1 MKRVRELAGLLLVF
15 SGVACASQASAPD
28 VFPPGSEPLPWK
40 DAMKVHE
47 LLYLDTEHAL
57 RLAHDRRRL
66 SRDQSGSATS
76 LPTSPLADD
85 QPQVQAIY
93 GVGSQLYA
101 QILHRG
107 QSMIF
112 AKGLLRPVG
121 ASAGQGSYRLL
132 GITGR
137 CVRLK
142 VEQTEHTLCVQ
153 QERG

>member
-1 MKRVRELAGLLLVF
+1 MKRVRELAGLLLAF
-15 SGVACASQASAPD
+15 SGVAYASQASVPD
-28 VFPPGSEPLPWK
+28 PFLPGSEPLPWK
-40 DAMKVHE
+40 DGMKVHE
-47 LLYLDTEHAL
+47 LLYLDTEQAL
-57 RLAHDRRRL
+57 RLAHERQRL
-66 SRDQSGSATS
+66 SRAQSGSTKS
-76 LPTSPLADD
+76 LPASPLADD

-101 QILHRG
+101 QVLHRG

-112 AKGLLRPVG
+112 AKGLPRPVG
-121 ASAGQGSYRLL
+121 ASADQGSYRLL